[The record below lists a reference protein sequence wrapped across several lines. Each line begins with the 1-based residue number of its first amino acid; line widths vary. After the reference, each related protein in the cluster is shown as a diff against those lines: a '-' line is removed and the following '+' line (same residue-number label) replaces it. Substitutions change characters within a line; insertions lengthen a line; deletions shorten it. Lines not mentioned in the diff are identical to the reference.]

1 MPLYEFYNKDTD
13 EYFERFM
20 TIANRELFI
29 KDNPNIE
36 PVVSCAAIVSGVSI
50 RDKVP
55 DGFKE
60 VLSKVSESHKASAV
74 AERHGRKS
82 IKEIKTE
89 QILKKH
95 REKI

>member
-1 MPLYEFYNKDTD
+1 
-13 EYFERFM
+13 M
-20 TIANRELFI
+20 TIANRDIFI

-60 VLSKVSESHKASAV
+60 VLSKVAESHKTSNVASQY
-74 AERHGRKS
+74 GRKS
-82 IKEIKTE
+82 IKDIKTE
-89 QILKKH
+89 QVVKKH
-95 REKI
+95 REKL